1 VNRVRR
7 TSALLLLAL
16 AGVGLAA
23 GLVVRPLA
31 EGGGH
36 SAPRPGWAAA
46 AVFVL
51 AAGIVGRL
59 AWNTWQS
66 LHQRHERMTSEHGL
80 RMLAVAKASS
90 VVAALF
96 AGGYGGL
103 AISFLD
109 AWDAPLGRERVLH
122 GGAAALAAVLLLVA
136 GLLLERACRIPGDDD
151 ENGSGSHAGATP
163 A

>member
-1 VNRVRR
+1 MNRVRR
-7 TSALLLLAL
+7 TSALLLLAM
-16 AGVGLAA
+16 AGVGLLA

-31 EGGGH
+31 EGAGH

-46 AVFVL
+46 GLFIV

-59 AWNTWQS
+59 AWSTWQS
-66 LHQRHERMTSEHGL
+66 LHKRHERMTSDHGL

-90 VVAALF
+90 VVASLF
-96 AGGYGGL
+96 VGGYGGL

-122 GGAAALAAVLLLVA
+122 GGVAALAAVLLLIA
-136 GLLLERACRIPGDDD
+136 GLLLERSCRIPGDDD
-151 ENGSGSHAGATP
+151 ESGSGSRAGATP